1 MLGEDHTIMLCMLA
15 WDRLEKG
22 TLPGGRDCL
31 PRTVL
36 LGVHN
41 AVTLL
46 SQLGREVLTPKNNK
60 WLNFSLKCEYRL
72 LINTIQKVGWLS
84 PARSAAIA
92 TALLVG
98 VRRGQGWRTLVTWDL
113 EIKIINS
120 LCGALHQCC
129 WPWSRSG
136 LQQPWKKNC
145 TLWNQSGFFFLG
157 IILNPLLHTASVECS
172 GFSSFACGFT
182 ECFFFFFFFIVR
194 QHDIN

>member
-1 MLGEDHTIMLCMLA
+1 MLREDHTIMLCMLA

-136 LQQPWKKNC
+136 LQQPWKKIALYGIRVDFSFLASSW
-145 TLWNQSGFFFLG
+145 TLCFTLLPWNALVSH
-157 IILNPLLHTASVECS
+157 LLHVDLLSVS
-172 GFSSFACGFT
+172 SSFSSLLLDSM
-182 ECFFFFFFFIVR
+182 I
-194 QHDIN
+194 